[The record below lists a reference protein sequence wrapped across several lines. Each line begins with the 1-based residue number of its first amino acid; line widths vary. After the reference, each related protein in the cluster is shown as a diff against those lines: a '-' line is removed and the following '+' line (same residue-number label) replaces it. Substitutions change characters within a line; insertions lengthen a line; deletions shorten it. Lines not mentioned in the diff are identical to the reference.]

1 MGVRISFIT
10 FTRNSG
16 RRLGFLLE
24 SVRDVVDEII
34 VIDSYSS
41 DDTVEI
47 AKSYGAKVFQRKPWG
62 YADPD
67 RMFALSK
74 ASYDWI
80 LYLDDDEILGRRLK
94 SELRDL
100 VGKAEGGGIAAFST
114 VRVNY
119 DLRCRQILF
128 GPGYPDRQI
137 RIYRKDRVLYR
148 GLVHELPI
156 VYGKV
161 HKLPEEYY
169 IIHYGTLSK
178 SKMLLYAYLES
189 IEYYKPHTR
198 SPIISPI
205 ILALQR
211 LMPLSSLILVL
222 GRLVVDLLIRDNP
235 YLNLC
240 TLLRTIDTYSYYDI
254 LVRTLTKFRGGR
266 RTRMS
271 RLISQYG
278 LIKLLEHEVENTQ
291 TKHL

>member
-1 MGVRISFIT
+1 VGVRISFIT

-34 VIDSYSS
+34 VVDGYSN

-47 AKSYGAKVFQRKPWG
+47 AESYGAKVFQRKPWG
-62 YADPD
+62 HVEPD

-80 LYLDDDEILGRRLK
+80 LYLDDDEVLGRRLK

-100 VGKAEGGGIAAFST
+100 VSKAESEGIAAFST
-114 VRVNY
+114 ARVNY
-119 DLRCRQILF
+119 DVGCRQILF
-128 GPGYPDRQI
+128 GSAYPDRQI
-137 RIYRKDRVLYR
+137 RIYRKDKVLYR

-156 VYGKV
+156 VYGKL
-161 HKLPEEYY
+161 HKLPEEYF
-169 IIHYGTLSK
+169 IIHYETRSK

-189 IEYYKPHTR
+189 IERYKHHTR
-198 SPIISPI
+198 PSIT
-205 ILALQR
+205 LALLK
-211 LMPLSSLILVL
+211 LMPLSSPILILFN
-222 GRLVVDLLIRDNP
+222 LVSYLLIKDNP

-240 TLLRTIDTYSYYDI
+240 TVLRTIDTFSYYQM
-254 LVRTLTKFRGGR
+254 LVYTLMKFRGRR

-271 RLISQYG
+271 KLISQYG

-291 TKHL
+291 TNHL

>member
-1 MGVRISFIT
+1 VHWGRFDFVGVRISFIT

-34 VIDSYSS
+34 VVDGYSS

-47 AKSYGAKVFQRKPWG
+47 AESYGAKVFRRRPWG
-62 YADPD
+62 HVEPD

-74 ASYDWI
+74 ASYDWV
-80 LYLDDDEILGRRLK
+80 LYLDDDEVLGRRLK

-119 DLRCRQILF
+119 DVRCRQILF
-128 GPGYPDRQI
+128 GRIYPDRQI

-161 HKLPEEYY
+161 HELPEEYY
-169 IIHYGTLSK
+169 IIHYVTPSK
-178 SKMLLYAYLES
+178 SKTLLYAYLES
-189 IEYYKPHTR
+189 IEYYKHHTH
-198 SPIISPI
+198 PLIA
-205 ILALQR
+205 ALWK
-211 LMPLSSLILVL
+211 LMPLSSSILILS
-222 GRLVVDLLIRDNP
+222 RLVRDLLIRDNP

-240 TLLRTIDTYSYYDI
+240 TILRTIDTYTYYEI
-254 LVRTLTKFRGGR
+254 LVHTLTNFRGKR

-271 RLISQYG
+271 KLVSQYG
-278 LIKLLEHEVENTQ
+278 LIKLLEHEV
-291 TKHL
+291 